1 MPKPS
6 KQVIIDAIIKE
17 IETGTE
23 RGKVVA
29 KFCKKFQ
36 KSTRTI
42 DTYWKTANEQ
52 HIVKQQEIK
61 KELDEVDKQMA
72 IESRKKAILSA
83 DERKEYLTKIIT
95 AKTDLKKIGNMHAS
109 IWEKEDGTKEIID
122 VQDKLKALAE
132 LNKMDGDYAPTKIA
146 QTDTEGNDIKSQSD
160 DELQMRLKKLE
171 SIVKPAKRK
180 NNA

>member
-42 DTYWKTANEQ
+42 DTYWKIANVQHTA
-52 HIVKQQEIK
+52 KQQAIK
-61 KELDEVDKQMA
+61 KELDEVDKQAA
-72 IESRKKAILSA
+72 IEARKKAIMTA
-83 DERKEYLTKIIT
+83 NERKELLTKLINGEIK
-95 AKTDLKKIGNMHAS
+95 AKRPFVIGGKIMEYPEEPTHRDRISA
-109 IWEKEDGTKEIID
+109 I
-122 VQDKLKALAE
+122 AE
-132 LNKMDGDYAPTKIA
+132 LNKMDGDYAPTK
-146 QTDTEGNDIKSQSD
+146 SD
-160 DELQMRLKKLE
+160 VTVNGFLDFLKE
-171 SIVKPAKRK
+171 TS
-180 NNA
+180 NG

>member
-1 MPKPS
+1 MTKPN
-6 KQVIIDAIIKE
+6 KQIIIDAIIKE

-42 DTYWKTANEQ
+42 DTYWKIANVQHTA
-52 HIVKQQEIK
+52 KQQAIK
-61 KELDEVDKQMA
+61 KELDEVDKQAA
-72 IESRKKAILSA
+72 IEARKKAIMTA
-83 DERKEYLTKIIT
+83 NERKELLTKI
-95 AKTDLKKIGNMHAS
+95 ANGQMKVKKPFVISGKIMEYLSEPDAA
-109 IWEKEDGTKEIID
+109 DRM
-122 VQDKLKALAE
+122 KAISE